1 MKASN
6 SGKPE
11 LHLIGN
17 AHLDLAWLW
26 RWEEAREEMI
36 NTSRTVLQL
45 MEEYPD
51 FVYTCSQAAAYVWV
65 EEAEPELFAKIQEK
79 VKEGRWKIVG
89 GWWVQPDVNIPSGE
103 SFIRQALYGKL
114 YFREKFGV
122 DVKTGYNV
130 DSFGHTAQ
138 LPQILRH
145 VGIEN
150 YVFFRPKPN
159 EKILPATLFQWKA
172 PDGTT
177 VLASR
182 PPFHYNS
189 WAKELDS
196 WLELA
201 VDEIDP
207 EVGEEMLFYGVG
219 DHGGGP
225 TRENIRSILN
235 RRKSLAEKVAI
246 LFSDPE
252 TFFANVKNKKHQRPV
267 VAEELQYHSRGC
279 YTSHSDIKRWN
290 RFLENFLTE
299 TEKIASVLAVFKN
312 LDFDTGALEKAWKTL
327 LFHQFHDILAGTSIP
342 SVYVDAE
349 EELTNALMET
359 AQVEDGIIQKYFS
372 ALPTQMENEMVVLNT
387 LVSPRPRVISTKVH
401 LNGNFAAVRVKS
413 PSGQSLPVQVHE
425 QIFHPD
431 EGSFLEI
438 SFQDDLPALGYKT
451 YLIEGVE
458 NSAPNFEEREI
469 QSIESDFYKI
479 IFDTKTG
486 WIEQIYDKEND
497 VEVLSRPG
505 NRLVVIHDPYDTWGH
520 DVNEF
525 REEVGSFELTGPIIL
540 EEDGPVFKKVRVDS
554 RFNHSTARQTLFL
567 YKNLRRIDFELTVD
581 WEEQFKMLKLAFP
594 VKLQEYQARFEVPFG
609 AVGRP
614 AYGTEEPL
622 QRWMDVSGYVKTKGK
637 LEKRYG
643 VALLNDS
650 KYGGDIKLTEMRLTI
665 LRSPIFA
672 KHSHGI
678 PEDLTGLE
686 FLDQGEQTVRYALLP
701 HASAWNRAHLAREAE
716 AFENRPK
723 TYWRKAGFEPQ
734 EESFLEVRPEN
745 VILSAFKRRERGE
758 GWILRL
764 YESEG
769 RSETATIYFPSLRKE
784 LRVPFRPFEIKTF
797 LLQKNQNAV
806 KIYEANG
813 LEEVQDDARPLKWR

>member
-1 MKASN
+1 MSTQH
-6 SGKPE
+6 STKPR

-51 FVYTCSQAAAYVWV
+51 FVYTCSQAAAYAWV
-65 EEAEPELFAKIQEK
+65 EETEPELFRKIQER

-145 VGIEN
+145 TGIEN

-159 EKILPATLFQWKA
+159 EKVLPATLFRWQA
-172 PDGTT
+172 LGQAE

-189 WAKELDS
+189 WSKELDS
-196 WLELA
+196 RLELA
-201 VDEIDP
+201 IEEIDP
-207 EVGEEMLFYGVG
+207 NVGEEMIFYGVG

-225 TRENIRSILN
+225 TRENIQSIL
-235 RRKSLAEKVAI
+235 RQREGLAKRAEI

-252 TFFANVKNKKHQRPV
+252 SYFASVKERAAERPV

-290 RFLENFLTE
+290 RFLENFLIE
-299 TEKIASVLAVFKN
+299 TEKLTSALALFKSAAPAKKD
-312 LDFDTGALEKAWKTL
+312 LKAAWKTL

-342 SVYVDAE
+342 PVYTDAE
-349 EELTNALMET
+349 KELSEALVQVAEIADET
-359 AQVEDGIIQKYFS
+359 VRTYFE
-372 ALPTQMENEMVVLNT
+372 AVPAPEGNKLLVLNS
-387 LVSPRPRVISTKVH
+387 LVWNQDQVVATRVH
-401 LNGNFAAVRVKS
+401 LPGEAAGVALKGPKGES
-413 PSGQSLPVQVHE
+413 IPVQVHE
-425 QIFHPD
+425 QIFHPE
-431 EGSFLEI
+431 EGTFFKI
-438 SFQDDLPALGYKT
+438 SFRDELPALGYKT
-451 YLIEGVE
+451 YTVE
-458 NSAPNFEEREI
+458 ESSELPTNFEEKPVHVV
-469 QSIESDFYKI
+469 ESDFYTLT
-479 IFDTKTG
+479 FDPKTG
-486 WIEQIYDKEND
+486 WIEQIFDKEND
-497 VEVLSRPG
+497 VNLLSKPG
-505 NRLVVIHDPYDTWGH
+505 NCLLVIHDPYDTWGH

-525 REEVGSFELTGPIIL
+525 REEVGHFELTAPVTL
-540 EEDGPVFKKVRVDS
+540 EEDGPVFKKIRVDS
-554 RFNHSTARQTLFL
+554 HYQNSTARQTIFL
-567 YKNLRRIDFELTVD
+567 YKNSRRIDFELTVD

-594 VKLQEYQARFEVPFG
+594 IRVQEYEATFEVPFG
-609 AVGRP
+609 AVSRP
-614 AYGTEEPL
+614 AFGTEEPL
-622 QRWMDVSGYVKTKGK
+622 QRWMDVSGFIKTNGK

-650 KYGGDIKLTEMRLTI
+650 KYGGDIKWAEIRLTI

-672 KHSHGI
+672 KHAHGI
-678 PEDLTGLE
+678 PDDLTGLE

-701 HASAWNRAHLAREAE
+701 HASRWNRAHLAREAE
-716 AFENRPK
+716 AFGTHAK
-723 TYWRKAGFEPQ
+723 TYWKKNENGPLT
-734 EESFLEVRPEN
+734 ESFLQVDPAN
-745 VILSAFKRRERGE
+745 VVLSAFKRAETGE
-758 GWILRL
+758 GWILRM

-769 RSETATIYFPSLRKE
+769 HDAEAVIRFIALKKE
-784 LRVPFRPFEIKTF
+784 IHLPIRAFEIKT
-797 LLQKNQNAV
+797 LLLRKEENELIV
-806 KIYEANG
+806 FESNG
-813 LEEVQDDARPLKWR
+813 MEELPEDATPLKWE